1 MVQRYEPPKQ
11 SGMGQL
17 VDSILLMVF
26 VFGSL
31 MFSLFYENIL
41 GALGFGG
48 DEADVAVAAG
58 EVTWESL
65 GQNEVM
71 QAQWEKLGYSVEDA
85 AALINDR
92 FDYTIDPIALIVTA
106 IVIIG
111 YFVFLFRAS
120 DKEYRE
126 VLREKFDN

>member
-1 MVQRYEPPKQ
+1 MAQRYEPPKQ

-17 VDSILLMVF
+17 VDSVLLMVF

-31 MFSLFYENIL
+31 MLSLFYENIL
-41 GALGFGG
+41 GFLGFGG
-48 DEADVAVAAG
+48 DEGEAAAAAG

-71 QAQWEKLGYSVEDA
+71 QAQWEKLGYGVEDA
-85 AALINDR
+85 AVLINDR
-92 FDYTIDPIALIVTA
+92 FDYTIDPLALIVTA

-126 VLREKFDN
+126 VLKEKFDN

>member
-1 MVQRYEPPKQ
+1 
-11 SGMGQL
+11 MGQL
-17 VDSILLMVF
+17 IDSILLMVF

-31 MFSLFYENIL
+31 MLSLFYENIASALGL
-41 GALGFGG
+41 GAE
-48 DEADVAVAAG
+48 DAAAAAATG
-58 EVTWESL
+58 PVTWESL
-65 GQNEVM
+65 GQNDVM
-71 QAQWEKLGYSVEDA
+71 QAQWEKLGYSVNDA

-92 FDYTIDPIALIVTA
+92 FDYTIDPVALIITA

-126 VLREKFDN
+126 VLREKFDQ

>member
-1 MVQRYEPPKQ
+1 MVQRYDPPKQ

-48 DEADVAVAAG
+48 DEADVAAAAG

>member
-1 MVQRYEPPKQ
+1 MAKQYEPPVQ
-11 SGMGQL
+11 SAMGQF

-31 MFSLFYENIL
+31 MLSLFYENIL
-41 GALGFGG
+41 GFLGFGG
-48 DEADVAVAAG
+48 EEAAEAAATG
-58 EVTWESL
+58 AVTWESL

-92 FDYTIDPIALIVTA
+92 FDYTIDPVALIITA

-126 VLREKFDN
+126 VLREKFGK

>member
-1 MVQRYEPPKQ
+1 MAQPYEPPRQ
-11 SGMGQL
+11 SGIGQL

-31 MFSLFYENIL
+31 MLSLFYESIL
-41 GALGFGG
+41 AFLGFGG
-48 DEADVAVAAG
+48 EEAEAAASTG
-58 EVTWESL
+58 QVTWESL

-71 QAQWEKLGYSVEDA
+71 QAQWEKLGYGVEDA
-85 AALINDR
+85 AVLINDR
-92 FDYTIDPIALIVTA
+92 FDYTIDPLALIVTA

-126 VLREKFDN
+126 VLREKFNK

>member
-1 MVQRYEPPKQ
+1 MAQPYEPPRQ
-11 SGMGQL
+11 SGIGQL

-31 MFSLFYENIL
+31 MLSLFYESIL
-41 GALGFGG
+41 TFLGFGG
-48 DEADVAVAAG
+48 EEAEAMASTG
-58 EVTWESL
+58 QVTWESL

-71 QAQWEKLGYSVEDA
+71 QAQWEKLGYGVEDA
-85 AALINDR
+85 AVLINDR
-92 FDYTIDPIALIVTA
+92 FDYTIDPLALIVTA

-126 VLREKFDN
+126 VLREKFNK

>member
-1 MVQRYEPPKQ
+1 MAKPYEPPRQ
-11 SGMGQL
+11 SGVGQL
-17 VDSILLMVF
+17 VDSILLMLF

-31 MFSLFYENIL
+31 MLSLFYEGIL
-41 GALGFGG
+41 TFLGISGE
-48 DEADVAVAAG
+48 EAEAAASTG
-58 EVTWESL
+58 PVTWESL

-71 QAQWEKLGYSVEDA
+71 QAQWEKLGYGVEDA
-85 AALINDR
+85 AVLINDR
-92 FDYTIDPIALIVTA
+92 FDYTIDPLALIVTA

-126 VLREKFDN
+126 VLREKFDK

>member
-1 MVQRYEPPKQ
+1 MAQRYEPPKQ

-17 VDSILLMVF
+17 VDSVLLMVF

-31 MFSLFYENIL
+31 MLSLFYEKIL
-41 GALGFGG
+41 DVLGFGG
-48 DEADVAVAAG
+48 DAVAAAG

-71 QAQWEKLGYSVEDA
+71 QAQWEKLGYGVEEA
-85 AALINDR
+85 ATLINDR
-92 FDYTIDPIALIVTA
+92 FDYTIDPVALIVTA

>member
-1 MVQRYEPPKQ
+1 MAQRYEPPVQ
-11 SGMGQL
+11 SGVGQL
-17 VDSILLMVF
+17 VDSILVMVF

-31 MFSLFYENIL
+31 MLSLFYESIL
-41 GALGFGG
+41 GFLGFGG
-48 DEADVAVAAG
+48 DEADAAASAG
-58 EVTWESL
+58 PVTWESL

-71 QAQWEKLGYSVEDA
+71 QAQWEKLGYSVEEA
-85 AALINDR
+85 AVLINDR
-92 FDYTIDPIALIVTA
+92 FDYTIDPLALIVTA
-106 IVIIG
+106 VVIIG

>member
-1 MVQRYEPPKQ
+1 MAQRYEPPKQ

-17 VDSILLMVF
+17 VDSVLLMVF

-31 MFSLFYENIL
+31 MLSLFYEKIL
-41 GALGFGG
+41 DFLGFGEDAG
-48 DEADVAVAAG
+48 DAAAAAG

-71 QAQWEKLGYSVEDA
+71 QAQWEKLGYGVEEA

-92 FDYTIDPIALIVTA
+92 FDYTIDPVALIVTA

>member
-1 MVQRYEPPKQ
+1 MAQRYEPPKQ

-17 VDSILLMVF
+17 VDSVLLMVF

-31 MFSLFYENIL
+31 MLSLFYEKIL
-41 GALGFGG
+41 DVLGFGG
-48 DEADVAVAAG
+48 DAGDAAAAAG
-58 EVTWESL
+58 AVTWESL
-65 GQNEVM
+65 GQNDVM
-71 QAQWEKLGYSVEDA
+71 QAQWEKLGYGVEEA

-92 FDYTIDPIALIVTA
+92 FDYTIDPVALIVTA

>member
-1 MVQRYEPPKQ
+1 MAQPYEPPRQ
-11 SGMGQL
+11 SGVGQL
-17 VDSILLMVF
+17 IDSILLMVF

-31 MFSLFYENIL
+31 MLSLFYENIL
-41 GALGFGG
+41 SFIGLGGG
-48 DEADVAVAAG
+48 DAETAAAAG
-58 EVTWESL
+58 QVTWESL
-65 GQNEVM
+65 GQNDVM
-71 QAQWEKLGYSVEDA
+71 QAQWEKLGYGVEDA

-92 FDYTIDPIALIVTA
+92 FDYTIDPLALIVTA

-126 VLREKFDN
+126 VLREKFDK